1 LVEQIGSGTNMKIL
15 LLQPFIPNEVMWG
28 RFYRGKG
35 SVPPIGLL
43 SIAGHLA
50 HKGYDVSVFD
60 SQSKGF
66 SQRDFE
72 KYLSDNNFNVIGIPA
87 FTNSVVYSFNTADI
101 CREILPKSKIIMG
114 GVHATIMPEQVL
126 EDCQAVDVVVMGEAE
141 YILEELMKAFIN
153 NKSIDDIRSVAYRG
167 TNNQIIISE
176 RGEPIESL
184 DSLPLPAY
192 HLIDMSQYIPHPT
205 QYKRLPNFPVIVQRG
220 CPFNCSFCS
229 AHLVHGRKVRCRSV
243 GKVIE
248 ELKMLKYKYG
258 ARGIY
263 FQDSTF
269 TVNQDYCR
277 ELFNEMI
284 EQKLNLVWACNTRV
298 DCVNDELLKLMKR
311 AGCWSITYG
320 VESVNQKSL
329 DLLKRGTTVDQIE
342 KSVGLTHKNGINCFN
357 SFILA
362 LPGEDYKDSLK
373 TIKFA
378 KKLAGQIALF
388 YPPVPYPGTDLEA
401 MCKQDGGFRLTANWA
416 DYAATNFSNPIYIN
430 PRIGQANMQK
440 LIELSYRSYYLTPKV
455 WWNNLMAIDGMDDI
469 KRYCK
474 AARAIWGIW
483 G

>member
-1 LVEQIGSGTNMKIL
+1 VVEKIAIRTNMKIL

-43 SIAGHLA
+43 SIAGHLV
-50 HKGYDVSVFD
+50 HKGYDVSVCD
-60 SQSKGF
+60 SQLRGL
-66 SQRDFE
+66 SQHDFE
-72 KYLSDNNFNVIGIPA
+72 KYLSDNKFDVIGIPA
-87 FTNSVVYSFNTADI
+87 FTNSVVYSFKTADI
-101 CREILPKSKIIMG
+101 CRGLLPKSKIIMG
-114 GVHATIMPEQVL
+114 GVHATILPEQVL
-126 EDCQAVDVVVMGEAE
+126 RDCQSVDVVVMGEGE
-141 YILEELMKAFIN
+141 YIVEELIHAFIYN
-153 NKSIDDIRSVAYRG
+153 RSMEGIQSIAYRG
-167 TNNQIIISE
+167 ADHQIIINE
-176 RGEPIESL
+176 RCKPIEDL
-184 DSLPLPAY
+184 DRLPLPAY
-192 HLIDMSQYIPHPT
+192 HSIDMSQYIPHPT

-220 CPFNCSFCS
+220 CPFHCSFCS

-243 GKVIE
+243 RNVIE
-248 ELKMLKYKYG
+248 ELRMLKYKYG
-258 ARGIY
+258 ARGVY

-277 ELFNEMI
+277 ELFNEMV
-284 EQKLNLVWACNTRV
+284 EEKLNLVWACNTRV

-342 KSVGLTHKNGINCFN
+342 NAIALTHKNGINCFN

-362 LPGEDYKDSLK
+362 LPGEDYTDSLK

-401 MCKQDGGFRLTANWA
+401 MCKQEGGFRLTANWA

-430 PRIGQANMQK
+430 QKIGQANMQK
-440 LIELSYRSYYLTPKV
+440 LMKLAYRSYYLTPKV
-455 WWNNLMAIDGMDDI
+455 WWNNLMTVDSMDDI
-469 KRYCK
+469 KRYWK
-474 AARAIWGIW
+474 AARAIWGI
-483 G
+483 